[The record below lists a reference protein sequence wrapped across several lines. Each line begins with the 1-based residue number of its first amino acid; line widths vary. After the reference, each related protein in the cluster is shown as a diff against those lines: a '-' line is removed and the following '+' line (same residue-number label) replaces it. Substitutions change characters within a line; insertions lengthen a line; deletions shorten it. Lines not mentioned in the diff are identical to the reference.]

1 MPPILNHDG
10 AYPLPSGRLI
20 RPALRRSDG
29 YSSIVQRQNVR
40 LLIGKSLV
48 RIQLE
53 ERNKFFACSQGRA
66 SYRGL
71 AKRSGNGLQNRT
83 GGFDSRNH
91 VASGA
96 GVDCLSV
103 PVMVSRVWRN
113 LADATDQGSV
123 SCGFES
129 RHPHVVGHV
138 IDGRRQSP
146 RPADTGTLCDCVLKG
161 SAESEAAIANRAGI
175 GRQCRGSGF
184 ESRWSLK
191 AFMIRRRHISGG

>member
-1 MPPILNHDG
+1 MPIGVTAAQRPLKPEILVRIQNGQLGRSMDSPSWSVMPPILNHDG

-91 VASGA
+91 VASGTGVDWFVGAGDGFA
-96 GVDCLSV
+96 GVAQS
-103 PVMVSRVWRN
+103 
-113 LADATDQGSV
+113 
-123 SCGFES
+123 
-129 RHPHVVGHV
+129 
-138 IDGRRQSP
+138 GRRDRP
-146 RPADTGTLCDCVLKG
+146 RICFLRVRVPPPARCRPCD
-161 SAESEAAIANRAGI
+161 
-175 GRQCRGSGF
+175 
-184 ESRWSLK
+184 RWS
-191 AFMIRRRHISGG
+191 ATVSASRGHWHTM